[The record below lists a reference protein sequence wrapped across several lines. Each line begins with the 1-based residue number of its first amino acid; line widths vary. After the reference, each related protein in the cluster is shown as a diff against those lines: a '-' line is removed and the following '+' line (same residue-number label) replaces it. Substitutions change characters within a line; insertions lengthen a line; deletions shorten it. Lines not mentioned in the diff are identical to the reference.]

1 MERADRAALPTVDRM
16 MGDSTVYD
24 EAWDE
29 TADKLVFT
37 PTSGDENDIFVDCE

>member
-29 TADKLVFT
+29 TAEKLVFT
-37 PTSGDENDIFVDCE
+37 PTSGDENDILEDCE